1 MSIITRVK
9 RRVDAAGSAA
19 NLIVGGCSDDGRR
32 KAMYAGHL
40 VACKNIL
47 IQCFEPQKM
56 RRCSTEPMDA
66 GG

>member
-19 NLIVGGCSDDGRR
+19 NLIIGGCSDEGRP

-40 VACKNIL
+40 SCV
-47 IQCFEPQKM
+47 
-56 RRCSTEPMDA
+56 
-66 GG
+66 